1 MNNKKILLGVF
12 VLVALIQLFVPANMI
27 WSREKVLSE
36 GTEYKF
42 KTAPIDPND
51 PFRGKYIS
59 LNFEQNTI
67 EVENA
72 DDWIMEQE
80 VYAILTKDED
90 GYAKISSVEKERPDG
105 EEEYVQAKA
114 FFVSFNDSNKLSLEF
129 PFDRFYM
136 EESKA
141 YDAELVY
148 RESQIDSSQ
157 VTYALVSIKNGEA
170 VLKDVMIDGV
180 SIKEIVKSNK
190 DREAEEKTDF

>member
-59 LNFEQNTI
+59 LNFEQNTV

-72 DDWIMEQE
+72 DDWMMQQK
-80 VYAILTKDED
+80 VYAILTTDEE
-90 GYAKISSVEKERPDG
+90 GYAKISSVKKERPEG
-105 EEEYVQAKA
+105 EEKYVQAKA
-114 FFVSFNDSNKLSLEF
+114 HFVSFNGSNELSVEF

-141 YDAELVY
+141 YDAELAY

-157 VTYALVSIKNGEA
+157 VTYALVSVKNGKA

-180 SIKEIVKSNK
+180 SIKEIVKSK
-190 DREAEEKTDF
+190 KGSEAE